1 MKKFFRLLF
10 TSLKWLVLA
19 LVAVE
24 VLAFL
29 VVSASNYLIYGHL
42 REGSRIRYDPYA
54 LFLNVDGPR
63 PTAYNAPA
71 AAPGQ
76 IIWMLGGS
84 TLRDPAG
91 HGERTIASFLA
102 RYLNRP
108 GRPPV
113 TVVNFGEDS
122 FNSLMETKYLQ
133 KLLIERAS
141 PPPNLII
148 FYDGANDCS
157 YFAQYRTPYSH
168 YGYRRVRALVESYH
182 QSLFGLLKPLNA
194 ALYSSFTK
202 EIYDKLRQTAVPIA
216 PDSPGLKTLAATTAQ
231 RYAHVKRLAGSYCA
245 DFLLCWQPLLWVETA
260 PVAPAVKEKERSL
273 AVLSD
278 RFLSVRHNFAVTY
291 EALARRLEKE
301 PYFID
306 FRNVL
311 CRRTGPVYLPD
322 GVHLLD
328 AGRELVAQEMGR
340 VLEKKGPGALRGDQ
354 QVSWGAP

>member
-1 MKKFFRLLF
+1 MRKTLRLFL

-24 VLAFL
+24 VFAFL
-29 VVSASNYLIYGHL
+29 VISVSNYLIYGHL
-42 REGSRIRYDPYA
+42 REGSRVRYDPYA

-63 PTAYNAPA
+63 PTAYNPPA
-71 AAPGQ
+71 GAAGP

-91 HGERTIASFLA
+91 HSDRTIASFLA

-108 GRPPV
+108 GSPPV

-133 KLLIERAS
+133 KLFIEHGNR
-141 PPPNLII
+141 PPNLVI

-157 YFAQYRTPYSH
+157 YFAQYRTPDAH

-182 QSLFGLLKPLNA
+182 HSFFGLLKPLNA
-194 ALYSSFTK
+194 ALYSSYSK
-202 EIYDKLRQTAVPIA
+202 ELYDKLMQTAVPIA
-216 PDSPGLKTLAATTAQ
+216 PDSPALKKEAAITAQ
-231 RYAHVKRLAGSYCA
+231 RYAHVRRLAGGYGA
-245 DFLLCWQPLLWVETA
+245 DFLLFWQPLLWVETA
-260 PVAPAVKEKERSL
+260 PVAPGVKAKEQSL
-273 AVLSD
+273 SVLSD
-278 RFLSVRHNFAVTY
+278 RFLSVRHNFMVTDA
-291 EALARRLEKE
+291 ALARRLQPE
-301 PYFID
+301 PYFVD

-311 CRRTGPVYLPD
+311 CRRTVPVYQPD

-328 AGRELVAQEMGR
+328 AGREMVAQAMGR
-340 VLEKKGPGALRGDQ
+340 VLEERRLGR
-354 QVSWGAP
+354 

>member
-1 MKKFFRLLF
+1 MRKFFRLLF

-24 VLAFL
+24 VFAFL
-29 VVSASNYLIYGHL
+29 VVSASNFLIYGHL

-63 PTAYNAPA
+63 PTVHNPPA
-71 AAPGQ
+71 TAPGQ

-91 HGERTIASFLA
+91 HSDRTIASFLA

-141 PPPNLII
+141 PPPNLVI

-157 YFAQYRTPYSH
+157 YFAQYRTPYGH

-182 QSLFGLLKPLNA
+182 RSLFGLLKPLNA

-202 EIYDKLRQTAVPIA
+202 ELYDKLRQTAVPIA
-216 PDSPGLKTLAATTAQ
+216 PDSPGLKTLAAMTTQ
-231 RYAHVKRLAGSYCA
+231 RYEHVKRLAGCYGA
-245 DFLLCWQPLLWVETA
+245 DFLLCWQPILWVETA
-260 PVAPAVKEKERSL
+260 PVAPGVKEKERSL
-273 AVLSD
+273 SVLGD
-278 RFLSVRHNFAVTY
+278 RFFSVRHNFTVTY
-291 EALARRLEKE
+291 EALARGLQRQ
-301 PYFID
+301 PYFVD

-311 CRRTGPVYLPD
+311 CRRTTPVYQPD

-328 AGRELVAQEMGR
+328 AGREMMAREMGL
-340 VLEKKGPGALRGDQ
+340 VLEERGL
-354 QVSWGAP
+354 GR